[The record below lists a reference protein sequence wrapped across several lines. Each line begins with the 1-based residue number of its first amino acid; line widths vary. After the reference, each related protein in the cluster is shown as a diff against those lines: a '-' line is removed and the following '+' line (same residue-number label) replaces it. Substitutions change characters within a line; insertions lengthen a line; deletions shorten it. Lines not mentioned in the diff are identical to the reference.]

1 MASSSGEP
9 SSRIFQHR
17 SFRAYVTAQTCSSL
31 SFQIVSLAV
40 SWQLYAMTHS
50 AFMLGMIGL
59 MQFVPSVLLALPAGH
74 LADQYNRKTL
84 IIGGQSVEF
93 LASLGLILLS
103 YFTAGSAA
111 LLLSLV
117 FVFAGAGLRRP
128 LDDLITSCLA
138 PCQSVVKRD
147 GDQSG
152 VS

>member
-1 MASSSGEP
+1 M
-9 SSRIFQHR
+9 
-17 SFRAYVTAQTCSSL
+17 
-31 SFQIVSLAV
+31 SLAV

-103 YFTAGSAA
+103 YFAAGSAA

-117 FVFAGAGLRRP
+117 FVFRWRGP
-128 LDDLITSCLA
+128 SKA
-138 PCQSVVKRD
+138 PR
-147 GDQSG
+147 
-152 VS
+152 